1 MQIIRKMTKPKQLG
15 ITNAVIASGP
25 VIIRNKKMLAVLDDK
40 DPFLKFPGGSIFR
53 GKSLRQTCSIE
64 TMQEVKCGI
73 EIIAPLEPIM
83 LWKKPHTGERIPV
96 VLIHWLAKLRN
107 GQKPKKGRR
116 TRQILWIDSKYKGYA
131 LAPNVRFFLKTLK
144 KQGKIN

>member
-1 MQIIRKMTKPKQLG
+1 
-15 ITNAVIASGP
+15 
-25 VIIRNKKMLAVLDDK
+25 VLDDK
-40 DPFLKFPGGSIFR
+40 DPFLKFPGGSIFK
-53 GKSLRQTCSIE
+53 GKSLRETCKIE
-64 TMQEVKCGI
+64 TKQEVMCDI
-73 EIIAPLEPIM
+73 DIANALEPIM

-96 VLIHWLAKLRN
+96 VLIHWLANLKK

-116 TRQILWIDSKYKGYA
+116 TMQILWIDSKYRGYA